1 MQREDLDRQT
11 RPAFGS
17 TAGQDF
23 PAVFC
28 AHAFAEPVFSLLLE
42 VRRLLKRKR
51 HTGHPFEQNAQANSI
66 ERRIIGRPPRPVK
79 PAGGR
84 AKIEALTVMLSRVRC
99 PHSLVDTVNT
109 FKLGR
114 FCGPSTKNGLDCLRS
129 CAWTCG
135 LIAINTC
142 GIRALRSGARKTF
155 WHCLCEVM

>member
-66 ERRIIGRPPRPVK
+66 ERRIIGGPPRPVK
-79 PAGGR
+79 PTAGR
-84 AKIEALTVMLSRVRC
+84 ARIEVLTVMLTSAMP
-99 PHSLVDTVNT
+99 PHSLVDT
-109 FKLGR
+109 R
-114 FCGPSTKNGLDCLRS
+114 STRS
-129 CAWTCG
+129 NW
-135 LIAINTC
+135 
-142 GIRALRSGARKTF
+142 GAFVDLPRK
-155 WHCLCEVM
+155 MD